1 MPMNDSQPNRQSRT
15 MSLVEAL
22 ANLGVGYLLAVLT
35 QAIVFPLFGVWMSIG
50 ATLEIA
56 AILDPGPK
64 TVRNDPVT
72 RAARQTVCNRLPEL
86 ARAIDPAMPSG
97 Q

>member
-1 MPMNDSQPNRQSRT
+1 

-56 AILDPGPK
+56 GIFTALSIARSYTLRRLFEALRIRK
-64 TVRNDPVT
+64 AERES
-72 RAARQTVCNRLPEL
+72 AARWWAADDRTSEV
-86 ARAIDPAMPSG
+86 D
-97 Q
+97 